1 MVNYTLA
8 GGRVENEQLLVRS
21 DTGDICIRSPLDRE
35 TVPYLELPVIA
46 TDRGGLSTI
55 AIVGIQVTDVNDN
68 RPIFKPQRYNVTL
81 RNDDV
86 TRSSILKLVATDL
99 DVSVF
104 GHVTYHISSGNE
116 DEIFQID
123 RNTGELHVA
132 RPGLLSRL
140 SLHHIN
146 VTATDAAGLK
156 SIVDAEVKVT
166 VSTAEHRIAT
176 CEKPRYTVSVKEN
189 IPQNSVVS
197 GVNSTTASSSSTG
210 YLHTGVNLAGLL
222 ERRYN
227 PRPAN
232 ASETYSTRGVIAL
245 A

>member
-1 MVNYTLA
+1 M
-8 GGRVENEQLLVRS
+8 
-21 DTGDICIRSPLDRE
+21 
-35 TVPYLELPVIA
+35 
-46 TDRGGLSTI
+46 
-55 AIVGIQVTDVNDN
+55 GIQVTDVNDN

-104 GHVTYHISSGNE
+104 GHVTYRINSGNE

-156 SIVDAEVKVT
+156 GIIDAEVKVT

-197 GVNSTTASSSSTG
+197 GVNSTTTASSSSTG
-210 YLHTGVNLAGLL
+210 KLIRFYAKLFHWSAVVS
-222 ERRYN
+222 YN
-227 PRPAN
+227 
-232 ASETYSTRGVIAL
+232 AL
-245 A
+245 SCYVTCRARVQNTATDDE